1 MRRLNL
7 AALLGAVV
15 VGLVAAG
22 CGGGDADAGDAGSVA
37 ATAGSVAATAA
48 PMASIRSLLAS
59 SGDTRLVATMRGPG
73 QIGYLP
79 PVTSRDSG
87 EIVTTFR
94 IKNISPGALAG
105 FKVDEFWY
113 DNNGDTVTGDS
124 YRMRRPFLVDEVI
137 EITLRVPTNSRMVN
151 SNYEFS
157 HQNGV
162 VEANVFEEMEEPTP
176 LEEDTEETDES
187 GDAETPAR

>member
-7 AALLGAVV
+7 VARLGGVVVAVV
-15 VGLVAAG
+15 AVG
-22 CGGGDADAGDAGSVA
+22 CGGGDMEGDAA
-37 ATAGSVAATAA
+37 ATVAPTV
-48 PMASIRSLLAS
+48 SIRDLLAS
-59 SGDTRLVATMRGPG
+59 ASDSQLVATMRGPG
-73 QIGYLP
+73 QIGYLT
-79 PVTSRDSG
+79 PVTSRERN

-94 IKNISPGALAG
+94 IKNISTGALAG

-113 DNNGDTVTGDS
+113 DRNGDTVTGDS
-124 YRMRRPFLVDEVI
+124 HRMRRPFLVDEIIEVI
-137 EITLRVPTNSRMVN
+137 LRVPQNSRMVN

-162 VEANVFEEMEEPTP
+162 VEANLFEEMEEPTP

-187 GDAETPAR
+187 GEAETPTR

>member
-15 VGLVAAG
+15 VGLVAVG
-22 CGGGDADAGDAGSVA
+22 CGSGDAADAGSDV
-37 ATAGSVAATAA
+37 ATAA
-48 PMASIRSLLAS
+48 PMASIRSLLATP
-59 SGDTRLVATMRGPG
+59 GDSRLVATMRGPG

-79 PVTSRDSG
+79 PVTSRERN

-94 IKNISPGALAG
+94 IKNISGGALAG

-113 DNNGDTVTGDS
+113 DTGGDTVTGDS

-137 EITLRVPTNSRMVN
+137 EITLRVPTNSRMDV

-162 VEANVFEEMEEPTP
+162 VEANLFEEMGEPTP
-176 LEEDTEETDES
+176 LEEDTEETDGVGRS
-187 GDAETPAR
+187 

>member
-15 VGLVAAG
+15 VGLVAVG
-22 CGGGDADAGDAGSVA
+22 CGGGDAGDAGSDV
-37 ATAGSVAATAA
+37 ATA
-48 PMASIRSLLAS
+48 PQMASIRSVLAN

-73 QIGYLP
+73 QIGYLT
-79 PVTSRDSG
+79 PVTSRESG

-94 IKNISPGALAG
+94 IKNISDGALAG

-113 DNNGDTVTGDS
+113 DDNGDTVTGDS

-162 VEANVFEEMEEPTP
+162 VEANLFDEMEEPAP

>member
-7 AALLGAVV
+7 AALLGAMV
-15 VGLVAAG
+15 VGLVTVA
-22 CGGGDADAGDAGSVA
+22 CGGGDAGNAERDAAAVA
-37 ATAGSVAATAA
+37 PT
-48 PMASIRSLLAS
+48 ASIRSLLDRG
-59 SGDTRLVATMRGPG
+59 GDSRLVATMRGPG

-79 PVTSRDSG
+79 PVTSRERN

-94 IKNISPGALAG
+94 IKNVSAGALAG

-113 DNNGDTVTGDS
+113 DDNGDTVTGDS
-124 YRMRRPFLVDEVI
+124 YRMRRPFLVDEII
-137 EITLRVPTNSRMVN
+137 EVTLRVPRNSRMER

-157 HQNGV
+157 HQNGL
-162 VEANVFEEMEEPTP
+162 VEANLFEEMEEPTP

-187 GDAETPAR
+187 GEAETPTR

>member
-37 ATAGSVAATAA
+37 ATAA
-48 PMASIRSLLAS
+48 PMVSIRSLLAS
-59 SGDTRLVATMRGPG
+59 AGDSRLVATMRGPG
-73 QIGYLP
+73 QIGYLA
-79 PVTSRDSG
+79 PVTSRERG

-94 IKNISPGALAG
+94 IQNISAGALAG

-137 EITLRVPTNSRMVN
+137 EPWGGGKWHLEIFRSR
-151 SNYEFS
+151 
-157 HQNGV
+157 
-162 VEANVFEEMEEPTP
+162 
-176 LEEDTEETDES
+176 
-187 GDAETPAR
+187 DAEPEDWNGEM

>member
-7 AALLGAVV
+7 VVLLGAAV

-37 ATAGSVAATAA
+37 ATAA
-48 PMASIRSLLAS
+48 PMVSIRSLLDNA
-59 SGDTRLVATMRGPG
+59 GDTRLVATMRGPG

-79 PVTSRDSG
+79 PVTSRQAN
-87 EIVTTFR
+87 EVVTTFR
-94 IKNISPGALAG
+94 IKNISSGALAG

-124 YRMRRPFLVDEVI
+124 HRMRRPFLVDEVI
-137 EITLRVPTNSRMVN
+137 EITLRVPRNSRMVN

-162 VEANVFEEMEEPTP
+162 VEANLFEEMEEPAP

-187 GDAETPAR
+187 DEAATPAR

>member
-22 CGGGDADAGDAGSVA
+22 CGGGDADAGDAGS
-37 ATAGSVAATAA
+37 GAATAA
-48 PMASIRSLLAS
+48 PMVSIRSILS
-59 SGDTRLVATMRGPG
+59 SAGDSRLVATIRGPG
-73 QIGYLP
+73 QIGYLA
-79 PVTSRDSG
+79 PVTRRERG

-94 IKNISPGALAG
+94 IQNISPGALAG

-113 DNNGDTVTGDS
+113 DDNGDTVTGDS
-124 YRMRRPFLVDEVI
+124 FRMRRPFLVDEVI
-137 EITLRVPTNSRMVN
+137 ELTLRVPTNSRMAT

-162 VEANVFEEMEEPTP
+162 VEANLFEEMEEPTP
-176 LEEDTEETDES
+176 VEEDTEETDES
-187 GDAETPAR
+187 DEAETPAR

>member
-1 MRRLNL
+1 MKRLNL
-7 AALLGAVV
+7 VALLGAVV
-15 VGLVAAG
+15 VSVGAVGCESEIAGNAENGLET
-22 CGGGDADAGDAGSVA
+22 ADPTV
-37 ATAGSVAATAA
+37 
-48 PMASIRSLLAS
+48 SIRDLLAS
-59 SGDTRLVATMRGPG
+59 ADNSRLVATMRGPG

-79 PVTSRDSG
+79 PETIRERN

-94 IKNISPGALAG
+94 IKNISAGALAG

-113 DNNGDTVTGDS
+113 DEDGDTVTGDS
-124 YRMRRPFLVDEVI
+124 HRLRRPFLVDEVI
-137 EITLRVPTNSRMVN
+137 EITLRVPRDSRMDR

-176 LEEDTEETDES
+176 REEDAEETDES
-187 GDAETPAR
+187 GGAEAQAR